1 MSENADVVVIGGGV
15 MGASIAFHLAQR
27 RAGKILLLEKSYLGA
42 GSSGKSGAIIRQY
55 YSHELLT
62 SMARHGLQV
71 YRDFPNIV
79 GGPAVF
85 TPSGMIVVT
94 DGPGREQ
101 MEANVAMLGRL
112 GVDAR
117 MLTPADLHAIDS
129 RVGIRDDEAAAY
141 EAEAGYCE
149 ALQAVA
155 SFAAAA
161 RGMGVEVREDVRV
174 TQLAVEG
181 GAAAGVSTSRGTIS
195 TRAVVLA
202 AGGWSAGLART
213 AGVEI
218 PVKACRTQVALFRR
232 PCDFGVAHPVYGDM
246 ANQIYFRPT
255 HGEVTHVGNVDP
267 REEKNSVDP
276 ERYNEV
282 ADGNFTEEMR
292 AKVQR
297 RYPALRRGVGR
308 GGYAAIYSVTPDWQ
322 PLIDR
327 LPGIAGGYCAV
338 GFSGHGF
345 KMAPAVGRLIAEL
358 VLDNRAA
365 TFDIHPLRASRFEEG
380 EPFGGKTFA
389 KVMG

>member
-27 RAGKILLLEKSYLGA
+27 RAGKILLLEKSHLGA
-42 GSSGKSGAIIRQY
+42 ASSGKSGAIIRQY

-71 YRDFPNIV
+71 YQDFPDIV
-79 GGPAVF
+79 GGPGVF
-85 TPSGMIVVT
+85 THSGMVVVT
-94 DGPGREQ
+94 DAPGRAQ
-101 MEANVAMLGRL
+101 MEANVAMLDRL
-112 GVDAR
+112 GVDAKV
-117 MLTPADLHAIDS
+117 LAPADLHAIDP
-129 RVGIRDDEAAAY
+129 RVGMRDDEAAAY
-141 EAEAGYCE
+141 EAAAGYCE
-149 ALQAVA
+149 ALQVVA

-174 TQLAVEG
+174 THLVVEG
-181 GAAAGVSTSRGTIS
+181 GNAAGVSTSRGTIS

-218 PVKACRTQVALFRR
+218 PVEACRTQVALFRR
-232 PCDFGVAHPVYGDM
+232 PCDFGPAHPVYGDI

-255 HGEVTHVGNVDP
+255 HGEMTHVGNVDP
-267 REEKNSVDP
+267 REENSGVDP
-276 ERYNEV
+276 DRYNEV
-282 ADGNFTEEMR
+282 ADPNFTEEMR
-292 AKVQR
+292 ARVQR

-308 GGYAAIYSVTPDWQ
+308 GGYSAVYSVTPDWQ
-322 PLIDR
+322 PIIDR
-327 LPGIAGGYCAV
+327 LPGVAGGFCAV

-345 KMAPAVGRLIAEL
+345 KMAPAVGRLISEL
-358 VLDNRAA
+358 VLDERTKA
-365 TFDIHPLRASRFEEG
+365 FDIHALRASRFAEG
-380 EPFGGKTFA
+380 EPFGGKTYA

>member
-27 RAGKILLLEKSYLGA
+27 RAGKILLLEKSHLGA
-42 GSSGKSGAIIRQY
+42 ASSGKSGAIIRQY

-71 YRDFPNIV
+71 YQDFPDIV

-85 TPSGMIVVT
+85 THSGMVVVT
-94 DGPGREQ
+94 DAPGRAQ
-101 MEANVAMLGRL
+101 MEANVAMLDRL
-112 GVDAR
+112 GVDAKV
-117 MLTPADLHAIDS
+117 LAPADLHAIDP
-129 RVGIRDDEAAAY
+129 RVGMRDDEAAAY
-141 EAEAGYCE
+141 EVAAGYCE
-149 ALQAVA
+149 ALQVVA

-174 TQLAVEG
+174 TQLVVEG
-181 GAAAGVSTSRGTIS
+181 GNAAGVSTSRGTIS

-232 PCDFGVAHPVYGDM
+232 PCDFGPAHPVYGDM

-255 HGEVTHVGNVDP
+255 HGEMTHVGNVDP
-267 REEKNSVDP
+267 REENSGVDP
-276 ERYNEV
+276 DRYNEV
-282 ADGNFTEEMR
+282 ADPNFTEEMR

-308 GGYAAIYSVTPDWQ
+308 GGYSALYSVTPDWQ
-322 PLIDR
+322 PIIDR
-327 LPGIAGGYCAV
+327 LPGVAGGFCAV

-345 KMAPAVGRLIAEL
+345 KMAPAVGRLISEL
-358 VLDNRAA
+358 VLDERAK
-365 TFDIHPLRASRFEEG
+365 TFDIHALRASRFAEG
-380 EPFGGKTFA
+380 EPFGGKTYA